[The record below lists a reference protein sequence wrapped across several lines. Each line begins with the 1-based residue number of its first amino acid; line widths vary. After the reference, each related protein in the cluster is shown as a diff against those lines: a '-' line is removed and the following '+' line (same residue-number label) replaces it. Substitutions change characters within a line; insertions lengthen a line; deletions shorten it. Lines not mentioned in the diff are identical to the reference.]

1 MKFKKPIEQI
11 EWDIQNRAE
20 GAVRHAFQQIY
31 GYNGGMQQPISD
43 ALSRAIGQA
52 VVEGFKT
59 MMENQYT
66 DEDFE
71 QDIGLK
77 P

>member
-1 MKFKKPIEQI
+1 MK
-11 EWDIQNRAE
+11 
-20 GAVRHAFQQIY
+20 
-31 GYNGGMQQPISD
+31 QPISD

-52 VVEGFKT
+52 VAEGFRT

-71 QDIGLK
+71 QDIGLET
-77 P
+77 